1 MKSFLKNKQFGQGIR
16 KVTVLTAAIVS
27 LSAASVSWAA
37 PITLKY
43 DGFVNG
49 NKTGTIAGHSGNV
62 NAGQFNFKIVTPPSA
77 STAEWNST
85 LQAFCIDINK
95 TLVTSGNVTYD
106 IVPATGTGGLT
117 SLQLSQVS
125 WLFDNHFADLGSS
138 KNDAAFQLSL
148 WEIFFEKPGSAFD
161 LTKGDFTS
169 TTFES
174 ARQVANGWLS
184 GVPTSDDYTSD
195 RWEFY
200 TLNPTNP
207 ENNQRLITWR
217 EKDPGQPPQEISE
230 PGTLLLLSIG
240 LGVAFFSI
248 RRRNGMQFASL
259 A

>member
-1 MKSFLKNKQFGQGIR
+1 MKSFLKNKQFGRGIR
-16 KVTVLTAAIVS
+16 KAAVLTAAIAS
-27 LSAASVSWAA
+27 LGFASASWAA
-37 PITLKY
+37 PITIKHLSTE
-43 DGFVNG
+43 G
-49 NKTGTIAGHSGNV
+49 KTGNITGYSNVKAGL
-62 NAGQFNFKIVTPPSA
+62 FNFNVVTPPAA

-85 LQAFCIDINK
+85 LQAFCIDINN
-95 TLVTSGNVTYD
+95 TLVINSNVIYD
-106 IVPATGTGGLT
+106 IVPATGTGAGGLT
-117 SLQLSQVS
+117 SLQLSRVS

-138 KNDAAFQLSL
+138 KNAAAFQLSL

-200 TLNPTNP
+200 TLNPINP

-217 EKDPGQPPQEISE
+217 EKDPSVSPQEISE

-240 LGVAFFSI
+240 LGVAFFST
-248 RRRNGMQFASL
+248 RRRSEMQLASL